1 MGNRGG
7 SSPPSRT
14 INSVPLRDANNY
26 TYPEEAI
33 RPMKLEMTELGPMK
47 RALKI
52 EVPAD
57 EVNLRFVR
65 AYSELN
71 RQVHIPGFRA
81 GKAPLQLL
89 EKRYAKTVEEDVI
102 RGLVPDYYDRAIRQA
117 GIVPVLV
124 EIPPLERVKVKK
136 DTPFSFTATVEIKPT
151 IELRDYKA
159 PNPISL
165 KQDHRTVTDEQVE
178 KALDVLREQMAQLH
192 PAPTGTALAEGDFAI
207 LNVEGSLDGIPLEG
221 TTKQAHLHKVGSHAS
236 VLGIDVEPHLLAK
249 KEAETVVIPQAYP
262 ATHPDARVAGK
273 TVTFRCTIQSIKQ
286 KQLPALDDEFAKDCG
301 PYQSLQ
307 ELRDKLRAEMER
319 ALQKDIED
327 SYKDTILKRLAETH
341 HFELPQTLVE
351 RELSA
356 MVRQQLQS
364 RQRKST
370 DNSDPSPS
378 DSQADDVTKLQEE
391 YRPEAER
398 RVKVGLIL
406 EAVATKESISVTNE
420 DLNHEIE
427 RLAAEVK
434 LSSDEVRRMIQA
446 GGKDTLDD
454 LQARILADKALD
466 FVYRH
471 AMIQG

>member
-1 MGNRGG
+1 
-7 SSPPSRT
+7 
-14 INSVPLRDANNY
+14 
-26 TYPEEAI
+26 
-33 RPMKLEMTELGPMK
+33 MKMEMTELGPMK

-57 EVNLRFVR
+57 EVNLRFAQ

-71 RQVHIPGFRA
+71 RQVRIPGFRP
-81 GKAPLQLL
+81 GKAPLRLL
-89 EKRYAKTVEEDVI
+89 EQRYAKTIEEDVI
-102 RGLVPDYYDRAIRQA
+102 RTLVPDFYDRAVRQA

-136 DTPFSFTATVEIKPT
+136 DSPFSFTATVEIKPT

-165 KQDHRTVTDEQVE
+165 KQDQRTVTEEQVQ
-178 KALDVLREQMAQLH
+178 KALEVLREQMAQLH
-192 PAPTGTALAEGDFAI
+192 PAPTGAVLEEGDFAVLDI
-207 LNVEGSLDGIPLEG
+207 EGTLDGKALDG
-221 TTKQAHLHKVGSHAS
+221 TTKTGHLHKMGSHAS
-236 VLGIDVEPHLLAK
+236 VLGVDVESYLKGK
-249 KEAETVVIPQAYP
+249 KEGEMITIPQAYP
-262 ATHPDARVAGK
+262 ASHPDARVAGK
-273 TVTFRCTIQSIKQ
+273 TVTFTCTVKSVKR

-307 ELRDKLRAEMER
+307 EIREKLRAEMER
-319 ALQKDIED
+319 ALKKDIED

-341 HFELPQTLVE
+341 HFDLPGALVE

-364 RQRKST
+364 RQRKPGDGTDASSST
-370 DNSDPSPS
+370 T
-378 DSQADDVTKLQEE
+378 QTDDVKQLQEE

-406 EAVATKESISVTNE
+406 EAVAAKEGLTVTNE
-420 DLNHEIE
+420 DLSNEVM
-427 RLAAEVK
+427 RLASEVK
-434 LSSDEVRRMIQA
+434 LSVEEVTRMIRA
-446 GGKDTLDD
+446 GGQETLDD
-454 LQARILADKALD
+454 LRSRILADQALD